1 VTKSRPKSRRGGK
14 IAPEKTVASLVVPR
28 AWMRELG
35 ALAAKKDRSKSY
47 LLRRALREFLDRAAH
62 GEGVGEGE
70 DD

>member
-1 VTKSRPKSRRGGK
+1 
-14 IAPEKTVASLVVPR
+14 
-28 AWMRELG
+28 MRELG

-62 GEGVGEGE
+62 GESVGEGE